1 MGLQIRKLYI
11 IALKMK
17 ILFVHN
23 SYSDKTPSGEEH
35 ASRELASLLEEHG
48 HEVKWF
54 KRSSDEIRSGLGP
67 LKSFFTG
74 IYNPSSAKKLSRV
87 LDEYK
92 PDIVQVQNL
101 YPLLSSSI
109 FKPIKK
115 RDIPVVMRC
124 PNYRLFCPAGLCLN
138 TRGEVC
144 EKCFGGKEWHC
155 ITNNCEQSILKST
168 GYALRN
174 AYSRV
179 SHNITNGVDKYIVQS
194 EFQKQKFIEQ
204 GIPEKKLVI
213 LPGICPEI
221 KVADEDVKG
230 EYVSFV
236 GRVSK
241 EKGIYEF
248 IEAAKMNQTLPFKVA
263 GLLNKNFTIPQDCPQ
278 NVEFVGFL
286 KGDELNEFY
295 LKSKIIVV
303 PSKWYEGFPNVITRG
318 MLLKRPVITTNIG
331 AMPSIIDDG
340 VHGLLVEPGDAKQ
353 LSVAIDELYS
363 NDAKCRKFGEAGFKK
378 AKLLYSRDAIFEILI
393 RTYNQ
398 LMPL

>member
-1 MGLQIRKLYI
+1 
-11 IALKMK
+11 MK
-17 ILFVHN
+17 VLFVHN

-35 ASRELASLLEEHG
+35 ASYELATLLEEHG
-48 HEVKWF
+48 HEVRWF

-67 LKSFFTG
+67 VKSFFTG
-74 IYNPSSAKKLSRV
+74 IYNPYSAQVLAKV
-87 LDEYK
+87 LDDYK

-115 RDIPVVMRC
+115 RNIPVIMRC

-138 TRGEVC
+138 TKGEVC

-155 ITNNCEQSILKST
+155 IVSNCEQNMMKSI

-174 AYSRV
+174 AYSRT
-179 SHNITNGVDKYIVQS
+179 SHNITNGVDRYIVQS
-194 EFQKQKFIEQ
+194 EFQKMKFINQ
-204 GIPEKKLVI
+204 GIPAEKLVI

-221 KVADEDVKG
+221 EDKDLSPLG
-230 EYVSFV
+230 DSVSFV
-236 GRVSK
+236 GRVSA

-248 IEAAKMNQTLPFKVA
+248 IDAARMNSSVPFKVA
-263 GLLNKNFTIPQDCPQ
+263 GILDRNFIKPADCPE

-286 KGDELNEFY
+286 KGEDLNDFY
-295 LKSKIIVV
+295 LKSRIIVV

-331 AMPSIIDDG
+331 AMPSIIDND
-340 VHGLLVEPGDAKQ
+340 VHGLLVEPGDAIELGKAIAQ
-353 LSVAIDELYS
+353 LYGNEK
-363 NDAKCRKFGEAGFKK
+363 KCREYGEAGFAK
-378 AKLLYSRDAIFEILI
+378 ASKEFSRKAVYETLI
-393 RTYNQ
+393 GCYTN
-398 LMPL
+398 LINDFH

>member
-11 IALKMK
+11 LAPKMK

-35 ASRELASLLEEHG
+35 ASWELSALLEEHG

-74 IYNPSSAKKLSRV
+74 IYNPSSARKLAKM

-115 RDIPVVMRC
+115 RGIPVVMRC

-138 TRGEVC
+138 SKGEVC

-155 ITNNCEQSILKST
+155 IASNCEQGIMKSI

-174 AYSRV
+174 AYSRA
-179 SHNITNGVDKYIVQS
+179 SHNITNSVDRYIVQS
-194 EFQKQKFIEQ
+194 EFQKQKFIVQ
-204 GIPEKKLVI
+204 GIPADNLVI

-221 KVADEDVKG
+221 KVSDEDIKG

-236 GRVSK
+236 GRVSP

-248 IEAAKMNQTLPFKVA
+248 IEAAKMNPTLPFKVA
-263 GLLNKNFTIPQDCPQ
+263 GMLDKNFTIPQDCPP

-331 AMPSIIDDG
+331 AMPSIIDND
-340 VHGLLVEPGDAKQ
+340 VHGFLVEPGNAIQ
-353 LSVAIDELYS
+353 LGESIARLY
-363 NDAKCRKFGEAGFKK
+363 NDDNKCKAFGIAGYEK
-378 AKLLYSRDAIFEILI
+378 ARIHYSREAVYNILI
-393 RTYNQ
+393 DTYAS
-398 LMPL
+398 LI

>member
-1 MGLQIRKLYI
+1 
-11 IALKMK
+11 MK

-35 ASRELASLLEEHG
+35 ASRELAALLEEHG
-48 HEVKWF
+48 HEVSWY
-54 KRSSDEIRSGLGP
+54 KRSSDEIRSGFGP

-74 IYNPSSAKKLSRV
+74 IYNPSSARVLGNV

-92 PDIVQVQNL
+92 PDVVQVQNL

-115 RDIPVVMRC
+115 RGIPVVMRC

-138 TRGEVC
+138 PKGEVC
-144 EKCFGGKEWHC
+144 EKCFGGKEWNC
-155 ITNNCEQSILKST
+155 VRYNCEQSVFKSV

-174 AYSRV
+174 WYSRA
-179 SHNITNGVDKYIVQS
+179 SHNISNGVDVFIVQS
-194 EFQKQKFIEQ
+194 EFQKQKFIKQ
-204 GIPEKKLVI
+204 GIPAEKLVI

-221 KVADEDVKG
+221 KDKDLSPIG
-230 EYVSFV
+230 EYVTFV
-236 GRVSK
+236 GRVSA

-248 IEAAKMNQTLPFKVA
+248 IEAAKLNPTIPFKVA
-263 GLLNKNFTIPQDCPQ
+263 GMLDKNFVKPDDCPA

-286 KGDELNEFY
+286 KGDVLNDFY
-295 LKSKIIVV
+295 LKSRIIVV

-331 AMPSIIDDG
+331 AMPSIIDKD
-340 VHGLLVEPGDAKQ
+340 VHGLLVEPGSVDG
-353 LSVAIDELYS
+353 LSNAIGKLYADETH
-363 NDAKCRKFGEAGFKK
+363 CRVYGEAGYEK
-378 AKLLYSRDAIFEILI
+378 AKRLYSREAIYNTLI
-393 RTYNQ
+393 NTYNK
-398 LMPL
+398 LAER